1 MPEARSWA
9 MEVFDRWR
17 LYRQSQVAT
26 QQPIPNRELASLVL
40 NRKDGMRKVRRIG
53 MILVTKSVDG
63 ITLCVVNNILTT
75 HYPHTTP
82 PPLLNDK

>member
-1 MPEARSWA
+1 MAA
-9 MEVFDRWR
+9 
-17 LYRQSQVAT
+17 

-63 ITLCVVNNILTT
+63 IRLCVVNNILIT
-75 HYPHTTP
+75 H
-82 PPLLNDK
+82 

>member
-17 LYRQSQVAT
+17 LYRQVAA

-53 MILVTKSVDG
+53 MVLVTKSG
-63 ITLCVVNNILTT
+63 GWYHALRGQQHLNNLLPPIR
-75 HYPHTTP
+75 PHRHS
-82 PPLLNDK
+82 

>member
-1 MPEARSWA
+1 MSEARSWA

-17 LYRQSQVAT
+17 LYRQVAA

-63 ITLCVVNNILTT
+63 IRLCVVNNILIT
-75 HYPHTTP
+75 H
-82 PPLLNDK
+82 